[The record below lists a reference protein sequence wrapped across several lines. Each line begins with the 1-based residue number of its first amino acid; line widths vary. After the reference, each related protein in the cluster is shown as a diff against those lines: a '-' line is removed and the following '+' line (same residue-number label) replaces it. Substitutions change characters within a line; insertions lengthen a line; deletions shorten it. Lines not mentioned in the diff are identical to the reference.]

1 MKGLGKPGKGQVNSQ
16 EMDRWCAGWTIPVS
30 CFCAALQADFHVKWK
45 HRLSKLRSDFYIC
58 SQQLGEKCPT
68 LPEKQPVIHI
78 VYWLKNDV
86 FVFLKEGYCE
96 LLWRNSSVKH
106 LHVEGKRLNEM
117 WGWKNIENKSRKRD
131 VIGVIQFG
139 LRPQI
144 TSFHPC
150 SLSPL
155 LHFCSCMKPIASQ
168 VRLSFSAPSLCCS
181 ALLLI
186 FIQTN

>member
-1 MKGLGKPGKGQVNSQ
+1 MISWLNN
-16 EMDRWCAGWTIPVS
+16 PVS
-30 CFCAALQADFHVKWK
+30 CFCAALQADLQVNWSK
-45 HRLSKLRSDFYIC
+45 HRSDFHLC
-58 SQQLGEKCPT
+58 QQQLGEKCST
-68 LPEKQPVIHI
+68 LHEKQPVKHI
-78 VYWLKNDV
+78 VYKLKNNI
-86 FVFLKEGYCE
+86 FVFLKECYCE
-96 LLWRNSSVKH
+96 LLWRNSSAKH
-106 LHVEGKRLNEM
+106 LDVEGKPLNGM

-155 LHFCSCMKPIASQ
+155 LHFCSCMKPIASR